1 MVKKKNEGE
10 FGNRFVR
17 VIGLIGFII
26 ATVGFL
32 LALTRTGH
40 EGNADAGA
48 AMFNSFIMCTA
59 LAFAAILVTTM
70 GHISETLKS
79 IEHLLS
85 EQNKSLGTKTTKA
98 K

>member
-1 MVKKKNEGE
+1 MAKKKDEGE

-32 LALTRTGH
+32 LALTGVGH
-40 EGNADAGA
+40 NGGSEAGT

-85 EQNKSLGTKTTKA
+85 EQNKSLGA
-98 K
+98 KGKK